1 MDVKKYLEQAVRDG
15 ASDLFVAAGA
25 PVSEKIGL
33 DVEPVTEAK
42 LTADESGSM
51 VREICEMAGRG
62 TEKLLASGDD
72 DFSFA
77 VPGLARFRVNV
88 YKQRGSLAAVLR
100 TVAFDI
106 PDYRALRIPESVIEL
121 AELQSGLVIVTGT
134 AGSGKSTTQ
143 ACIIDRIN
151 RTKKRHIVTL
161 EDPIEYLHRNNKS
174 IVSQREIMLDTE
186 SYASAL
192 RACLRQAPDV
202 IYLGEMRDTETI
214 KTAMTAAE
222 TGHLVLGTLHT
233 KGAAN
238 TVDRIIDAFPPDQ
251 QHQARVQ
258 LAMVLD
264 TVVFQ
269 ELVPVKPR
277 PVAAFE
283 IMKATS
289 GVRGIVRDGK
299 THQLDAMI
307 AQGARDGMVPMDR
320 ALAELVKTG
329 GAAFEDVERLCGN
342 AQQVRQLAGR

>member
-1 MDVKKYLEQAVRDG
+1 MESARDYLIQAADSG
-15 ASDLFVAAGA
+15 ASDLFIAAGA
-25 PVSEKIGL
+25 FVSKKVGLELEPMSKEKL
-33 DVEPVTEAK
+33 SAEDSAKLVTELYEMASRPMEK
-42 LTADESGSM
+42 LTE
-51 VREICEMAGRG
+51 
-62 TEKLLASGDD
+62 SGDD

-77 VPGLARFRVNV
+77 IAGKARFRVNA

-100 TVAFDI
+100 TVAFQI
-106 PDYRALRIPESVIEL
+106 PDYQSLDIPESVLEL
-121 AELQSGLVIVTGT
+121 ADSPSGMVIVTGT

-161 EDPIEYLHRNNKS
+161 EDPIEYLHKNELS
-174 IVSQREIMLDTE
+174 IVSQREIALDTV

-202 IYLGEMRDTETI
+202 IYLGEMRDAETI
-214 KTAMTAAE
+214 HTAMTAAE

-258 LAMVLD
+258 LAMVLH

-269 ELVPVKPR
+269 ELVPAAPR

-283 IMKATS
+283 IMRATS
-289 GVRGIVRDGK
+289 GVRGLIRDGK
-299 THQLDAMI
+299 THQLDAAI
-307 AQGARDGMVPMDR
+307 TQGIRDGMVPMDR
-320 ALAELVKTG
+320 ALEALVQSG
-329 GAAFEDVERLCGN
+329 RVSADDVKPLLS
-342 AQQVRQLAGR
+342 RQTQGR